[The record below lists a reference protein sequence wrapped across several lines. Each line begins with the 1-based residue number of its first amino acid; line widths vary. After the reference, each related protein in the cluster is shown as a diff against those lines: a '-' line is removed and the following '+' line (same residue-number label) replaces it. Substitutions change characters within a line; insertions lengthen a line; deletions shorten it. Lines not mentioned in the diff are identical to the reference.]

1 VTAAGDNAMIHW
13 NLAECGDDP
22 VKNPVF
28 DAQTPAINFGPRT
41 EPRHSSATVIVLERP
56 SRHHFESPRS
66 HVMVVD
72 DSTEIL
78 DVMREL
84 LEDDGY
90 RVSTYLWP
98 PPIQQTIDASPDLIV
113 LDVMF
118 QHSPIGLSYL
128 EEIRRGSLTRS
139 IPIVLCTVAD
149 DLIDDGA
156 SPSFD
161 AHTKMLVKPFDIDQ
175 LLNLVS
181 LLTVH

>member
-1 VTAAGDNAMIHW
+1 VTAANDNAMIHW
-13 NLAECGDDP
+13 NLAECGDGP
-22 VKNPVF
+22 VKNTVF
-28 DAQTPAINFGPRT
+28 DVQEPAADSGPRT
-41 EPRHSSATVIVLERP
+41 DARHSAAPVIVLERP
-56 SRHHFESPRS
+56 SRHLFEGPRS

-84 LEDDGY
+84 LEEDGY

-118 QHSPIGLSYL
+118 QHSPIGLSFL

-139 IPIVLCTVAD
+139 IPIVLCTVAA
-149 DLIDDGA
+149 DLIDDEA

-181 LLTVH
+181 LLIVH